1 MIAFFLAV
9 AALLQSAS
17 AEPAELAVSIQK
29 HPAEC
34 SEFYPIRKGK
44 TIPAAVVDGAGVAL
58 CSGVLSPLSEFARF
72 QAIESAAAAADKLS
86 AMDIAI
92 LEAERDWYK
101 QQLETARDV
110 KWYQKPAA
118 HRWAGRLDVVIV
130 AIALTGTA
138 AAVYNIGNR

>member
-1 MIAFFLAV
+1 MTAFFLAV
-9 AALLQSAS
+9 AASLQIAS
-17 AEPAELAVSIQK
+17 AQQPARADSPAP
-29 HPAEC
+29 HPGEC
-34 SEFYPIRKGK
+34 SEFYPIRKGR
-44 TIPAAVVDGAGVAL
+44 PLPVDLVNAAGVAT

-72 QAIESAAAAADKLS
+72 QKIEIDSIAADQLS
-86 AMDIAI
+86 SMDIAI

-101 QQLETARDV
+101 QQLEAERDV

-130 AIALTGTA
+130 AVTLTATA